1 MADELVEFNTIRE
14 DFSEY
19 QVENGQILKIKSI
32 VTAIVNTEVDNK
44 KQAKMSLQIASTV
57 ATPIPIDTSKLQLAD
72 PNQVTEKD
80 QIGELKFT
88 AVKEIVNIYETKNL
102 MILAI
107 PHMQKVFRTNK
118 KDVDNNPILR
128 FTFTSDLN
136 ILNKTALPPN
146 TTTASV

>member
-1 MADELVEFNTIRE
+1 MGDEFVEFNTIRE

-19 QVENGQILKIKSI
+19 QAENGQILKIKST
-32 VTAIVNTEVDNK
+32 VTSIINTEVDNK
-44 KQAKMSLQIASTV
+44 KQAKMSLQIVSAV

-80 QIGELKFT
+80 QVGELKFT
-88 AVKEIVNIYETKNL
+88 IVKEIVNIYETKNL

-107 PHMQKVFRTNK
+107 PHMQKVFKTNK

-136 ILNKTALPPN
+136 ILNKTGLPPN
-146 TTTASV
+146 TPIGTV